1 MVDKNTQATERDQE
15 AADAAPQRERCGC
28 HFRPDVDV
36 LELPDELV
44 IQADIPGATPEGID
58 IDLKEGTL
66 SVRAKVEPRER
77 IAARRLL
84 REYGVGDYYRTF
96 RVGEGIN
103 TEEIAADYTDGLLT
117 LRLPKLESAKPRK
130 IAVRAE

>member
-1 MVDKNTQATERDQE
+1 MVDKNTQATER
-15 AADAAPQRERCGC
+15 ERCGC
-28 HFRPDVDV
+28 HFRPHVDI

-58 IDLKEGTL
+58 IDLQEGTL

-77 IAARRLL
+77 AVTRQLL

-96 RVGEGIN
+96 RVGEEIN

-117 LRLPKLESAKPRK
+117 LHLPKLESAKPRK
-130 IAVRAE
+130 IAVHAE